1 MKSFWCRNKTAYR
14 GLCVRT
20 GGNVKKEKQKDRED
34 RQICI
39 VFATALLACALLT
52 GCGATKEDNLSQGI
66 ALVEQ
71 MDYEGALTC
80 FEAAALNKE
89 DMRQVYRGRGWLT
102 WA

>member
-1 MKSFWCRNKTAYR
+1 M
-14 GLCVRT
+14 
-20 GGNVKKEKQKDRED
+20 KKEKQKDRED

-52 GCGATKEDNLSQGI
+52 GCGAAKEDNLSQGI

-89 DMRQVYRGRGWLT
+89 DMRQVYRGQGLAYMGMT
-102 WA
+102 DY